1 MAEKSQV
8 IPGASLSAA
17 VAGRPAEP
25 IASPDSSR
33 PALPPSS
40 WLPLSSLLDLSREL
54 SHLLVLVQPRPA
66 FEAELYRHLVAEAR
80 RRQAVRMLSLGQN
93 YGSVLPD
100 GLTCT
105 QEEPF
110 GIMRPMQTGDEP
122 SSRRWIIGAAAV
134 GSASLLGLVV
144 LVRSRRH
151 RRVAW

>member
-1 MAEKSQV
+1 MAEKSHV
-8 IPGASLSAA
+8 IPGAPLSAA

-33 PALPPSS
+33 PATPPSS

-54 SHLLVLVQPRPA
+54 SHLLLLVQPRPA
-66 FEAELYRHLVAEAR
+66 FEADLYRHLVAEAR

-93 YGSVLPD
+93 YGNVLPD
-100 GLTCT
+100 GSTSAR
-105 QEEPF
+105 EEPF
-110 GIMRPMQTGDEP
+110 GIMRSMHTDDEP

-144 LVRSRRH
+144 LMRSRRH
-151 RRVAW
+151 RRAAW